1 MHLISSNLTFRL
13 CGLMIEFV
21 LAEWGVGTAFLFV
34 LLRSVSAMTSHRR
47 ESRVAVH
54 AKELSW
60 SRTEQVTNGAV
71 SHERKDQG
79 ASTVVPLR
87 WVVAAGTARGR
98 PSRRHYS
105 YRTTFAY
112 WHHNSYVN
120 TRTELLVRVWLY
132 GYEYCTE
139 NVDKCHVVYAIS
151 KRTYCFC
158 RVTGRWGVL
167 HTETI
172 TR

>member
-1 MHLISSNLTFRL
+1 M
-13 CGLMIEFV
+13 
-21 LAEWGVGTAFLFV
+21 
-34 LLRSVSAMTSHRR
+34 
-47 ESRVAVH
+47 
-54 AKELSW
+54 
-60 SRTEQVTNGAV
+60 VTNGAV

-98 PSRRHYS
+98 PSRRHY
-105 YRTTFAY
+105 RTTFAY

-139 NVDKCHVVYAIS
+139 NTAGVRRAYGGRTCILLWILYGNMVDFSFIVSLYVS
-151 KRTYCFC
+151 DLPN
-158 RVTGRWGVL
+158 VTRGRC
-167 HTETI
+167 
-172 TR
+172 